1 MVATNKGYVEEMDAL
16 LEGGADV
23 NATHKVDIIIRKIG
37 VVLSHLNIINMY
49 TIIMHCGINFVVS
62 SQGTGWTAIFFAA
75 KNGSVELVQ
84 NLLHHKAKTELDV
97 S

>member
-1 MVATNKGYVEEMDAL
+1 MSML
-16 LEGGADV
+16 LIRY
-23 NATHKVDIIIRKIG
+23 IIIRKIG
-37 VVLSHLNIINMY
+37 VVNHLSIINVY
-49 TIIMHCGINFVVS
+49 TIIMHYGINFVVS